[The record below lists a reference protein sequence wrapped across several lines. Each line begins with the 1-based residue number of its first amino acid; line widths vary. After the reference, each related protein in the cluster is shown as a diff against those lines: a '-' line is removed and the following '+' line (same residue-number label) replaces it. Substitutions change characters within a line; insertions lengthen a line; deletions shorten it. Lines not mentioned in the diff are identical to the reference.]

1 LPDIPTVSEYVP
13 GYEGN
18 AWFGV
23 GAPKNTSANKEIN
36 AGLAD
41 PSLRVRFA
49 VTGGVPMLLTPSE
62 FGTFIAGETE
72 KWGKVIRAALDRAPP
87 EYSI

>member
-1 LPDIPTVSEYVP
+1 MSPPSARTVK

-23 GAPKNTSANKEIN
+23 GAPKKTPKDIVDKLNSTIN

-41 PSLRVRFA
+41 PTFKKKLEEL
-49 VTGGVPMLLTPSE
+49 GGVPMVVAPAAFTK
-62 FGTFIAGETE
+62 FISDETE
-72 KWGKVIRAALDRAPP
+72 KWAKVVQFSGAKV
-87 EYSI
+87 E